1 MLNATQRAAK
11 DAVSAYFRG
20 PSASAVRGKTTDDYS
35 SNVIGWGIGIRVVDG
50 RIISGESTVR
60 VYVRELLPDQ
70 HIPEQFGTLPTEVF
84 EAGKFIAYQDAGR
97 SRPAPGGVS
106 VGHPAAGSGTLGC
119 LVEKAGNHYILSNNH
134 VLAGSN
140 AAEPGDRVLQ
150 PGPADGGT
158 SPDDEIATLEPYQEI
173 DFTGAPNYID
183 AAIALVG
190 DCNQEVV
197 LPEIIDIGLSQTFPL
212 TASHYQTVLK
222 YGLTTG
228 LTVGFVDDIS
238 MDYDVNY
245 YENGSAKFRNQI
257 LIRGSDSSHFSQPGD
272 SGSLIVDEETR
283 APVALLFASGEV
295 DGGPATLANPINL
308 VLQHYGVTVVGGNEV
323 NA

>member
-1 MLNATQRAAK
+1 MLNERQRVAKEAA
-11 DAVSAYFRG
+11 AAYFRG
-20 PSASAVRGKTTDDYS
+20 PSASAAIRGTTDSYS
-35 SNVIGWGIGIRVVDG
+35 NNVVGLGIGVKFVDG
-50 RIISGESTVR
+50 RVLSGESTVR
-60 VYVRELLPDQ
+60 IYVRELLPYQ
-70 HIPEQFGTLPTEVF
+70 PIPEQFGTLPTDII
-84 EAGKFIAYQDAGR
+84 EAGKFVAYQGPPFRCGVAIGYPGADA
-97 SRPAPGGVS
+97 V
-106 VGHPAAGSGTLGC
+106 GTLGC
-119 LVEKAGNHYILSNNH
+119 LVEKEGNHYILSNTH

-140 AAEPGDRVLQ
+140 AAAPGDRVLQ
-150 PGPADGGT
+150 PGPAQDH
-158 SPDDEIATLEPYQEI
+158 EIATLEPYQEI
-173 DFTGAPNYID
+173 DFTGVPNYID

-197 LPEIIDIGLSQTFPL
+197 LPEIIDIGLPQTFPL

-272 SGSLIVDEETR
+272 SGSLIVDEETL

-295 DGGPATLANPINL
+295 DGGPATLANPIDL
-308 VLQHYGVTVVGGNEV
+308 VLQRYGVTIVGEEV

>member
-1 MLNATQRAAK
+1 MLNERQRVAKEAA
-11 DAVSAYFRG
+11 AAYFRG
-20 PSASAVRGKTTDDYS
+20 PSASAAIRGTTDSYS
-35 SNVIGWGIGIRVVDG
+35 NNVVGLGIGVKFVDG
-50 RIISGESTVR
+50 RVLSGESTVR
-60 VYVRELLPDQ
+60 IYVRELLPDQ
-70 HIPEQFGTLPTEVF
+70 PIPEQFGPLPTDII
-84 EAGKFIAYQDAGR
+84 EAGKFVTYQGPPFRCGVAIGYPGADA
-97 SRPAPGGVS
+97 V
-106 VGHPAAGSGTLGC
+106 GTLGC
-119 LVEKAGNHYILSNNH
+119 LVEKEGNHYILSNNH
-134 VLAGSN
+134 VLAASN
-140 AAEPGDRVLQ
+140 AATAGDPVIQ
-150 PGPADGGT
+150 QGAADGGRL
-158 SPDDEIATLEPYQEI
+158 PNDRIATLEPYQDI
-173 DFTGAPNYID
+173 DFTGVPNYID

-197 LPEIIDIGLSQTFPL
+197 LPEIIDIGLPQTFPL

-272 SGSLIVDEETR
+272 SGSLIVDEETL

-295 DGGPATLANPINL
+295 DGGPATLANPIDL
-308 VLQHYGVTVVGGNEV
+308 VLQRYGVTIVGEEV